1 MDRPSSAG
9 KRSSL
14 RPGRVSEGQGGS
26 REKEAGCVFL
36 GCLWKCGIAHNSV
49 LFNGQA
55 QPEAQATPRKK
66 TQELDSL
73 KGAEGTIANCLVFPA
88 PSSRTPLTLCPGC
101 GGASALAR
109 AGRSLQRDPHTSSG
123 GDGRPVLAVSV
134 QSESHRWLAARP

>member
-73 KGAEGTIANCLVFPA
+73 KGAEGTIANCLVFPLLPPA
-88 PSSRTPLTLCPGC
+88 PPSPS
-101 GGASALAR
+101 
-109 AGRSLQRDPHTSSG
+109 
-123 GDGRPVLAVSV
+123 VLAAEGRQLLPV
-134 QSESHRWLAARP
+134 QAEACRGTPTLPQGVTAARCWL